1 MWWQLR
7 PVSYHSVSDRTIIL
21 RLALYTYCS
30 KRCPISSF
38 HNGFCLCRL
47 CTVVW
52 HMLATWGSSQE
63 WSPRASLWLWMREV
77 GIACCYS
84 DLSMSQNGQTSI
96 FETTAVQIISVGK
109 GTILIEGFWNMV
121 IGQIQWN
128 TMKWI
133 MFNVSQ
139 YNIHDFIVMINCLFL
154 FICVSDQGAWW
165 ENFIIGLLD
174 RRAMPISFLM
184 RDVSIKGYTLL

>member
-1 MWWQLR
+1 M
-7 PVSYHSVSDRTIIL
+7 
-21 RLALYTYCS
+21 
-30 KRCPISSF
+30 CPISSF

-96 FETTAVQIISVGK
+96 FWDNCSTNNIC
-109 GTILIEGFWNMV
+109 W
-121 IGQIQWN
+121 QWHSFDRRFLKYGYWSN

-139 YNIHDFIVMINCLFL
+139 YNIHDFIVMRNCLFL

-184 RDVSIKGYTLL
+184 RDVSI